1 MGREGRAAARLP
13 HFGQFA
19 PVPQR
24 RPFGSDV
31 PGPWSDNGLHLSWK
45 VSARGWWE
53 GTGLW
58 GASSAERVEPGPGG
72 GRAPPAVPW
81 LLSLGPRRVLRHPAR
96 LSPPPG
102 GAQLCS
108 AQLSAAA
115 FPPAPRH
122 RFSNL
127 SPAAPARRRARG
139 RPSVGPSL
147 APPKQP
153 PTVPPT
159 LARRVASAP
168 RASLVCV
175 ATARRVQGSQ
185 LAAANLTLLPCGR
198 PSLKAP
204 GCLPAP
210 PNLLA
215 LPGVGASSCTHR
227 RIVGPCPLLLL
238 GKREEEQRGRDLAA
252 W

>member
-1 MGREGRAAARLP
+1 MRGAGGREPGSRVLVAQSASSWDLAAAGRPPRFPGSRLS
-13 HFGQFA
+13 
-19 PVPQR
+19 VPAAC
-24 RPFGSDV
+24 
-31 PGPWSDNGLHLSWK
+31 
-45 VSARGWWE
+45 SAI
-53 GTGLW
+53 
-58 GASSAERVEPGPGG
+58 
-72 GRAPPAVPW
+72 PPA
-81 LLSLGPRRVLRHPAR
+81 
-96 LSPPPG
+96 SPLPPG

-108 AQLSAAA
+108 AQLSSAA

-139 RPSVGPSL
+139 PPSVGPSL

-215 LPGVGASSCTHR
+215 LPGVGASSFTHR
-227 RIVGPCPLLLL
+227 RIVGPCPPLLL
-238 GKREEEQRGRDLAA
+238 GKREDEQQGRDLAA

>member
-1 MGREGRAAARLP
+1 MGREGRAAARLV

-19 PVPQR
+19 RVPQR
-24 RPFGSDV
+24 RPFGADV
-31 PGPWSDNGLHLSWK
+31 PGPWSDNSLRLRWK
-45 VSARGWWE
+45 VSARGWRE

-58 GASSAERVEPGPGG
+58 GASCSGRVEPGPGG
-72 GRAPPAVPW
+72 GRAPPAAPW
-81 LLSLGPRRVLRHPAR
+81 LRSLCPRRVLRHPAR

-102 GAQLCS
+102 GAQLCP
-108 AQLSAAA
+108 AQLGAAA

-139 RPSVGPSL
+139 RSSVSPFL

-159 LARRVASAP
+159 LAQRVARAP
-168 RASLVCV
+168 RAALVLV

-185 LAAANLTLLPCGR
+185 LTAANRTLLPRGR

-204 GCLPAP
+204 GCPPAP
-210 PNLLA
+210 PCFLA

-227 RIVGPCPLLLL
+227 
-238 GKREEEQRGRDLAA
+238 
-252 W
+252 